1 MKYKLDIEECEN
13 YFEGWA
19 FLHFHTLMPGYAFA
33 DRLNQLYD
41 YRLARLDDMTIDG
54 TDWPFY
60 RYKDALGKTF
70 FFLVERPVTANAA
83 PWDAGDKI
91 LLVKGENAETL
102 VQHIYADFTNNT
114 VVDEGDL
121 LAQEH
126 ADLLEALLTDFTVV
140 NVLDFTSTP
149 ATRKAIKERQ
159 TVQQHCDKI
168 LAYIEQKR
176 LDLSEEERMRL
187 ERFN

>member
-1 MKYKLDIEECEN
+1 M
-13 YFEGWA
+13 
-19 FLHFHTLMPGYAFA
+19 
-33 DRLNQLYD
+33 
-41 YRLARLDDMTIDG
+41 
-54 TDWPFY
+54 
-60 RYKDALGKTF
+60 
-70 FFLVERPVTANAA
+70 
-83 PWDAGDKI
+83 
-91 LLVKGENAETL
+91 
-102 VQHIYADFTNNT
+102 QHIYADFTNNT